1 MANKFLI
8 VCGGSGFGLLGQR
21 KILGLDGELHIDVRK
36 EIKDELA
43 VVDEYS
49 LSLKLDVAPDAGTS
63 IRLLNYMEKQ
73 AMKMSDCAYKRHTE
87 YLVKYSTQDVQL
99 EYGLARSP
107 ALGGGAIRHEE
118 NLVELDSRLN
128 KMIEEWTV
136 GVGADNPLVF
146 WIISSTAGGT
156 GEGTHRFVGEQ
167 IVKLLSTKPGTRV
180 TLNFIRIGP
189 GTYRAID
196 DQRTTLNSFF
206 GIAADAAF
214 KVKIPRDY
222 RNVNVS
228 SNWFYLEVPPV
239 GVGDAAKPIRWRLIE
254 MACKAIMLDE
264 LQENINTIVVNDG
277 IGLVRVGYWGRDFS
291 QKAIYAETL
300 RQLLV
305 KLTDLV
311 EPNGYNKYV
320 AGKSSPKSQAGRTL
334 ENVKKMVSETSW
346 LVGKMEREGWK
357 FPEVKKT
364 PETAKEIEKLI
375 PDWRSA
381 IDRLI
386 SPDKVDLLTYDFLIP
401 QQIRTAG
408 PEESETRLATLQIP
422 KAASIQYSPQWFERI
437 DAAHQVRAW
446 AIHLLQGDSES
457 KGLLFQLADLAKDC
471 SKAQYPSIFDQVR
484 LNPVQRA
491 TNIRDNLIK
500 FIDTLVQVI
509 RLIELRDGAGMFLD
523 STLIDSKNVLDWSRL
538 QFDAVRREVIGE
550 DAPVIA
556 ADLDDP
562 LDQLTKETW
571 LKMLDTAVKRSNEKM
586 FEREVL
592 KGATG
597 LTRSGILSV
606 LELPSTADADMI
618 RGRLREEVGRM
629 YDKDGKPYQAQW
641 WSGARPP
648 GVKREFKY
656 RIMPKIEPEVRNEL
670 GKEERDIKYLYTKM
684 GVLGLNVMAFE
695 GVTIAARND
704 TVSTPAY
711 LLSGFIRLVKEYLSD
726 EKWVDRPVGTPSAKF
741 SLVSAGVGGEPLYRP
756 ALEDAGGAQI
766 RLAMEAKVAGVREA
780 ADKAAA
786 AAAAAATQAAAQG
799 TVEAKQAAEEAKQA
813 AMAAAEAARQAEE
826 EMEEFVKKTDRLTE
840 KELDRLAEFY
850 ELYDP
855 NPPKAQPPAQVAT
868 PIQPPAQPPPPK
880 QAPRRKKTG

>member
-21 KILGLDGELHIDVRK
+21 KVLGVDGELHIDVRK

-49 LSLKLDVAPDAGTS
+49 LSLKLDMAPDAGTS
-63 IRLLNYMEKQ
+63 IRLLNYMEGQ
-73 AMKMSDCAYKRHTE
+73 AMKMPDCAHKRHIE
-87 YLVKYSTQDVQL
+87 YLVKYSTQDVPL
-99 EYGLARSP
+99 EFGLARSP
-107 ALGGGAIRHEE
+107 ALGGGTIRHEE
-118 NLVELDSRLN
+118 NLAELDSRLN

-136 GVGADNPLVF
+136 GVGPDNPLVF
-146 WIISSTAGGT
+146 WIVSSTAGGT
-156 GEGTHRFVGEQ
+156 GEGTHRFVGER

-291 QKAIYAETL
+291 QRAKYAETL
-300 RQLLV
+300 RQLII

-320 AGKSSPKSQAGRTL
+320 AGKPSPKSQAGRTL
-334 ENVKKMVSETSW
+334 ENVKKMVGETSW

-357 FPEVKKT
+357 FPQVTKT
-364 PETAKEIEKLI
+364 PDTAKEIERLI
-375 PDWRSA
+375 PDWKSA

-386 SPDKVDLLTYDFLIP
+386 APDKVDLLTYDFLIP

-408 PEESETRLATLQIP
+408 TEESETRLAALQVP
-422 KAASIQYSPQWFERI
+422 KIASVQYSPQWFDRI
-437 DAAHQVRAW
+437 DTAHQVRAW
-446 AIHLLQGDSES
+446 AIYLLQGDTES
-457 KGLLFQLADLAKDC
+457 KGLLFQLADLARDC
-471 SKAQYPSIFDQVR
+471 SKAQYPSIVDQWR

-509 RLIELRDGAGMFLD
+509 RLIELRDGAEMFLA
-523 STLIDSKNVLDWSRL
+523 SALIDSKNVLDWSRS
-538 QFDAVRREVIGE
+538 QFDAVKREVIGE
-550 DAPVIA
+550 EAPVIA

-571 LKMLDTAVKRSNEKM
+571 LKMLDTAVKRSDEKM

-597 LTRSGILSV
+597 LTRAGLLSV
-606 LELPSTADADMI
+606 LELPVNADADMI

-629 YDKDGKPYQAQW
+629 YDKDGKRYQAQW

-656 RIMPKIEPEVRNEL
+656 RIMPKVEPEVRNEL

-711 LLSGFIRLVKEYLSD
+711 LLSGFIRLVKEYLTD
-726 EKWVDRPVGTPSAKF
+726 EQWVDKPVGMPSAKF
-741 SLVSAGVGGEPLYRP
+741 SLVSAGVGGESLYKP
-756 ALEDAGGAQI
+756 ALEDAGAAAL
-766 RLAMEAKVAGVREA
+766 RLAMESRVEELKE
-780 ADKAAA
+780 KAAKA
-786 AAAAAATQAAAQG
+786 EAVAATTG
-799 TVEAKQAAEEAKQA
+799 TDEAKQA
-813 AMAAAEAARQAEE
+813 AMAAAEAVMQAEK
-826 EMEEFVKKTDRLTE
+826 EMEEFVKKTDRLTD
-840 KELDRLAEFY
+840 KELERLAEFY

-855 NPPKAQPPAQVAT
+855 NPSQTPPTAQIPAPIRVSQSAQP
-868 PIQPPAQPPPPK
+868 QPPRARKPAGNPK
-880 QAPRRKKTG
+880 KGKGQRKSP